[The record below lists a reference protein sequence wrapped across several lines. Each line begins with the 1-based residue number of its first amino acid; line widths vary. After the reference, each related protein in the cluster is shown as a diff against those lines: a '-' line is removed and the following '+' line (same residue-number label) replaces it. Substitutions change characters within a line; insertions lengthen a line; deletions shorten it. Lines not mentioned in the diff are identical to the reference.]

1 MIPTPT
7 VLLTAEQVEQIHQAS
22 LEILAQVGV
31 KVHNAKARK
40 LFAAHGCSVE
50 SESNGVKFPPSMVED
65 LIQAIPP
72 TVTLHG
78 RDPQY
83 DRTLPDDGPLFSTGS
98 SAPNVIDRETG
109 RERRSLSVDIA
120 QIAYL
125 INELPGYDVFTI
137 ATTADDAPAGQF
149 TLSRVYP
156 ALRHCLKP
164 IIVSAPDLDE
174 APALVRFGGLVAG
187 SEAAYRQRPFITFAS
202 SPLISPL
209 TLDDEGTETYIWLVE
224 QQMPC
229 FPVSAPIAG
238 LTAPVSLLGAL
249 AVCNAEFLTMGVL
262 TQAVRRG
269 APLIYAVTPAV
280 VDMRTGAFASGAI
293 ESGMFMMGCA
303 QMARYYHVP
312 SAGWI
317 GQTNAKVNDAQSG
330 FETGMLSLAAMLA
343 GTDLLAT
350 GGLLD
355 ALMAFDFGKAVT
367 DNEIAQMLKRLKR
380 GYAPGAS
387 ELALDV
393 IAAVGPGGAYI
404 DTDHTWE
411 RMKTT
416 LLIPEVAD
424 RDNRHAW
431 QEKGALDAHTRTMQQ
446 AQTILEDAHPPV
458 FSPELD
464 EQIRKTFPGI
474 VAGQLSE

>member
-1 MIPTPT
+1 MISRSTMMLDRQEIET
-7 VLLTAEQVEQIHQAS
+7 VHQAS
-22 LEILAQVGV
+22 LEILAKVGL
-31 KVHNAKARK
+31 KVHNAEARRQ
-40 LFAAHGCSVE
+40 FAAHGCVIE
-50 SESNGVKFPPSMVED
+50 SETAVVKFPPGVVEE

-72 TVTLHG
+72 TITLHAQ
-78 RDPQY
+78 DPKH
-83 DRTLPDDGPLFSTGS
+83 DRTIPDDGPLFSTAS
-98 SAPNVIDRETG
+98 SAPNIIDAETG
-109 RERRSLSVDIA
+109 RERRSRSEDIA

-125 INELPGYDVFTI
+125 INELPAYDVFTI

-156 ALRHCLKP
+156 ALKYCRKP

-174 APALVRFGGLVAG
+174 APALVRLGAMVAG
-187 SEAAYRQRPFITFAS
+187 SEEAYRRRPFIAFAS

-209 TLDDEGTETYIWLVE
+209 TLADDVTEAYLWLVE

-229 FPVSAPIAG
+229 FPALAPIAG

-249 AVCNAEFLTMGVL
+249 ALCNAEFLALATL
-262 TQAVRRG
+262 TQIFRPG

-280 VDMRTGAFASGAI
+280 VDMRTGAYASGAI
-293 ESGMFMMGCA
+293 ETGMFMMGCA
-303 QMARYYHVP
+303 QMARHYNVP

-330 FETGMLSLAAMLA
+330 FETGMSSLAAMLA
-343 GTDLLAT
+343 GTDLLAM

-355 ALMAFDFGKAVT
+355 AMMAFDFAKAVT
-367 DNEIAQMLKRLKR
+367 DHEIVQMLKRFQR

-387 ELALDV
+387 ELALDA
-393 IAAVGPGGAYI
+393 IAEVGPEGTFI

-416 LLIPEVAD
+416 LLIPEIAD

-431 QEKGALDAHTRTMQQ
+431 QEKGALDAHTRAMQQ

-474 VAGQLSE
+474 VAGNLPE